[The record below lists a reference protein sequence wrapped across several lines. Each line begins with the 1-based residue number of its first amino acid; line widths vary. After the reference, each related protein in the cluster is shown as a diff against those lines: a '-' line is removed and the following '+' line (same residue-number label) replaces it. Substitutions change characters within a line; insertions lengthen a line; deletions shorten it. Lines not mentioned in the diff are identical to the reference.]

1 MNELCWVVTASL
13 LGQAPAAGIPAPSP
27 PAATEAFH
35 LDAETRARIQKALD
49 RAADRL
55 VREQDAATGRFRSPK
70 EGGVPPVPLTAMALW
85 ALSEAG
91 DAPEHRA
98 AGAKAAAYLLGF
110 RQPDGGIYDPAGGLV
125 RYTASITRR
134 ALEAWT
140 ARHPDPSL
148 RKVLDGLNL
157 FAYRNLEL
165 ESLEEERARPSP
177 GVNAKAV
184 ERLRGRADLSP
195 EVKKA
200 LDFLWNSKEKPA
212 GRPLRRSLVAAAHT
226 AKDALTYDEFL
237 RYVSEMTR
245 FDNPTVSKAHL
256 AIRSYYSF
264 RENPDLTRRYGPE
277 GFQRKD
283 AGLYYY
289 YLTVARTLGAVGRPE
304 LKTLDG
310 RSHDWARELSGVILS
325 LQSDDGSWVNRND
338 RWWEDDAVLVTAYAM
353 IALRECRDVKRSA
366 R

>member
-1 MNELCWVVTASL
+1 MNELCWILTLSL
-13 LGQAPAAGIPAPSP
+13 VGQAPAAAGGGGNS
-27 PAATEAFH
+27 AAKEEAFH
-35 LDAETRARIQKALD
+35 LDAETRGRIQKSLD
-49 RAADRL
+49 RAAGRL
-55 VREQDAATGRFRSPK
+55 IREQDAATGRFRSPK
-70 EGGVPPVPLTAMALW
+70 QGGVPPVPLTAMALW

-91 DAPEHRA
+91 DGPEHGA
-98 AGAKAAAYLLGF
+98 AGARAAEFLLSF
-110 RQPDGGIYDPAGGLV
+110 RQPDGGVYDPKGGLV
-125 RYTASITRR
+125 RYTASIARR

-140 ARHPDPSL
+140 ARHPDPAL
-148 RKVLDGLNL
+148 RKPLDELNL
-157 FAYRNLEL
+157 FAYRNHEL
-165 ESLEEERARPSP
+165 ESLEEEKARPSP
-177 GVNAKAV
+177 GVNTQAV

-195 EVKKA
+195 ELKKA
-200 LDFLWNSKEKPA
+200 LDFLWSSKEKPTD
-212 GRPLRRSLVAAAHT
+212 RVMRRSLVAAAHT

-283 AGLYYY
+283 AGLFYY
-289 YLTVARTLGAVGRPE
+289 YLTVARTLGAVGQPE

-325 LQSDDGSWVNRND
+325 LQSEDGSWINRND
-338 RWWEDDAVLVTAYAM
+338 RWWEDDPLLVTAYAM
-353 IALRECRDVKRSA
+353 IALKECRDVKRSG